1 MQKALRS
8 LVVVLC
14 VLAVAGFFAW
24 RWWTASVAAAQ
35 MVGIS
40 SANGRIEAVQ
50 VNVSAKEPGRIIEV
64 LVNEGD
70 LVEPGQVMA
79 RMDIETLKADLAKAK
94 ADLAEAESNA
104 IVAQSTIAKRESE
117 FKLAELNFVRQEEL
131 FKKKISTKQDFDE
144 ADSDLKAKRAA
155 LAEERAKLDTIAFT
169 VESATAV
176 TKGIQTRIDDS
187 TLTSPVLGRVL
198 YKLAQPGEVLPSG
211 GKVLTLLDL
220 SDIYME
226 IFLPSQEAAR
236 VRIGAESKITLDA
249 RPGYAVTAKVS
260 FVSPGAQFTPKQV
273 ETKSE
278 RDKLMFRVKIQVP
291 HERVLPY
298 IDRIK
303 TGVRGVGYV
312 KLDETAKWPPALEK
326 PFPLPPPPTSSD

>member
-1 MQKALRS
+1 MHIAVRRII
-8 LVVVLC
+8 VILC
-14 VLAVAGFFAW
+14 FVAVGTIFAW
-24 RWWTASVAAAQ
+24 RWWNEQVAASQ
-35 MVGIS
+35 MVGIA
-40 SANGRIEAVQ
+40 SANGRLEAVQ
-50 VNVSAKEPGRIIEV
+50 VNVSAKEPGRIVEV

-70 LVEPGQVMA
+70 LVQPGQVMA
-79 RMDIETLKADLAKAK
+79 RIDIETLSADLSKAK

-104 IVAQSTIAKRESE
+104 TVAKSTIEKRESE
-117 FKLAELNFVRQEEL
+117 YKLADLNYARQKDL
-131 FKKKISTKQDFDE
+131 FEKKISTKQDFDE
-144 ADSDLKAKRAA
+144 AESDVKAKRAA
-155 LAEERAKLDTIAFT
+155 LEEERAKLETIAFS
-169 VESATAV
+169 VKSATAV
-176 TKGIQTRIDDS
+176 VQGIQTRIDDS

-226 IFLPSQEAAR
+226 VFLPSQEVAR
-236 VRIGAESKITLDA
+236 IRIGADAKITLDA
-249 RPGYAVTAKVS
+249 LPGYSASARVS
-260 FVSPGAQFTPKQV
+260 FVSPEAQFTPKQV

-291 HERVLPY
+291 HEKVLPY

-312 KLDETAKWPPALEK
+312 KLDDDVEWPPSLQK
-326 PFPLPPPPTSSD
+326 PFPPPRPAKPAE